1 MKKDEVRAR
10 IEEIGII
17 PGIRVLSA
25 ADARFAA
32 ETVNRAGIPIAEITM
47 TVPQAIEVIAG
58 LAKSIPK
65 MIVGAGTVLD
75 VETARRCLDAGAKFL
90 TSPGLVLEVV
100 EFAIKNDVV
109 VFPGAL
115 TTTEVITAWKA
126 GADFVKIF
134 PCGQVGGDSYIRAL
148 KAPLPQVPLI
158 ASGGVN
164 QQTALNFILAGAAAL
179 GIGGELIPRE
189 SVQQRQEDRILELA
203 RRFKKLVKEARS
215 RKSAALMER
224 KL

>member
-47 TVPQAIEVIAG
+47 TVPEAIEVIAG